1 MNTLEM
7 ETYSEPDFGAVL
19 DEFTDDTMTEEQKA
33 EMCKKTEDFYKDWT
47 DDDWA
52 DLGNNY

>member
-19 DEFTDDTMTEEQKA
+19 NEFTDDTMTEEQKA
-33 EMCKKTEDFYKDWT
+33 EMRKKTEDFYKDWT